1 MKATKTFKMRGGR
14 KVAVSV
20 KVRKL
25 FVDGTNMGVGCFTSD
40 APFVSGGGRIISGNG
55 VTIIFR

>member
-1 MKATKTFKMRGGR
+1 M
-14 KVAVSV
+14 
-20 KVRKL
+20 
-25 FVDGTNMGVGCFTSD
+25 DVGCFTSD